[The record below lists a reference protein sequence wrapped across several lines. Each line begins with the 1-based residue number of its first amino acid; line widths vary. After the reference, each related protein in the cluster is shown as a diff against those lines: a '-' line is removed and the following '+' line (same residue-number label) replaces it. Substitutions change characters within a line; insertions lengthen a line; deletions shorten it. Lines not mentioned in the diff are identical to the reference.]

1 MKTLTKQGAIERIR
15 EIINLAQENIG
26 TGISLSF
33 YQLCD
38 DFEKGAIRELM
49 HLFDIKEEEL

>member
-15 EIINLAQENIG
+15 EIINLAKENSG
-26 TGISLSF
+26 TSTSISF
-33 YQLCD
+33 YLLCD

>member
-15 EIINLAQENIG
+15 EIINLARENIDA
-26 TGISLSF
+26 GISLSF

-49 HLFDIKEEEL
+49 HLFDIKEGEL

>member
-15 EIINLAQENIG
+15 EIQKENKVNHLTFFG
-26 TGISLSF
+26 EEAEYYTHA
-33 YQLCD
+33 
-38 DFEKGAIRELM
+38 GAIRELM